1 MRNEPTF
8 DAPIPGMS
16 LTHELGGRPWQTP
29 PQFSSVDET
38 IQYYMETMSSDEFI
52 DELMDVIEL
61 GVPLADLANTIQLAN
76 VMEGKHSLDVGILIM
91 PVLMETMAYL
101 AEESGIEYEVGTNK
115 KIGSDKPSQAAV
127 ARALTMVKKK
137 KGKVSEEPEE
147 EQVEMELEEPS
158 GGLMSRRNTDG
169 V

>member
-61 GVPLADLANTIQLAN
+61 GVPLGDLANTIQLAN
-76 VMEGKHSLDVGILIM
+76 VMEGKHSVDVGVLVT
-91 PVLMETMAYL
+91 PVIIEMLSFL
-101 AEESGIEYEVGTNK
+101 AESAGVEYKIQAEVDR
-115 KIGSDKPSQAAV
+115 SDKISDAKMAKIIQKLELAEANKEED
-127 ARALTMVKKK
+127 TKQETEEMIT
-137 KGKVSEEPEE
+137 EEPT
-147 EQVEMELEEPS
+147 S
-158 GGLMSRRNTDG
+158 GLMSRRQ
-169 V
+169 

>member
-76 VMEGKHSLDVGILIM
+76 VMEGKHSVDVGVLVA
-91 PVLMETMAYL
+91 PVIIEMLSFL
-101 AEESGIEYEVGTNK
+101 AESAGVEYKIQAEVDR
-115 KIGSDKPSQAAV
+115 SDKISDAKMAKIIQKLELAEANKED
-127 ARALTMVKKK
+127 TEQETEETTI
-137 KGKVSEEPEE
+137 EEPT
-147 EQVEMELEEPS
+147 S
-158 GGLMSRRNTDG
+158 GLMSRRQ
-169 V
+169 

>member
-38 IQYYMETMSSDEFI
+38 IQYDMETMSSDEFI

-76 VMEGKHSLDVGILIM
+76 VMEGKHSVDVGVLVA
-91 PVLMETMAYL
+91 PVI
-101 AEESGIEYEVGTNK
+101 IE
-115 KIGSDKPSQAAV
+115 
-127 ARALTMVKKK
+127 M
-137 KGKVSEEPEE
+137 
-147 EQVEMELEEPS
+147 
-158 GGLMSRRNTDG
+158 
-169 V
+169 